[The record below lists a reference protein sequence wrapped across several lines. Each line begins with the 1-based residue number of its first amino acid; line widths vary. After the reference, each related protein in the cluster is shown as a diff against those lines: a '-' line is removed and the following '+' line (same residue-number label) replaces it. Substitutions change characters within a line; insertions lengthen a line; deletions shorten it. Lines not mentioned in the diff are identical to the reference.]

1 MLRFNPFTSHTVKAM
16 LLLTGMGLASC
27 TDTIE
32 PEPGI
37 EPTGDSD
44 VFGFEWVLSPAGGSR
59 SAEAT
64 TMPEDDDR
72 IRQAIAMEG
81 DADEPRFLYLS
92 VTDRNE
98 PERLAAERAIKASA
112 GRSSRGTEVTSD
124 NYHIYYRSVGVT
136 GICFNN
142 DWEENDDHVY
152 YLNNERVTRGF
163 ADETSADKYLWRPQ
177 LNYYWSGISTQRIR
191 FFTYAPYSAETV
203 VFNTDKVRE
212 GEAAEFEFSTE
223 TDVLKQVDLSGD
235 AITCPGN
242 MYRTVPLQMHHLLS
256 QIQFSIGDPMLA
268 GTIHKITIKGVKGK
282 GTFRF
287 NGNTNVLSDRNDNPA
302 SVRSYSPGEWTDQH
316 DPMEFVLEDE
326 IPLPGDMRDPSEK
339 GDLEHFDDGCT
350 LGPWYSD
357 SNFDENG
364 NPKPITSGKW
374 NFFFIPQKLTDDVVV
389 EIEMTLE
396 GTSVPLVYRA
406 KLNSST
412 GTVNGQGAM
421 TEWKQGHK
429 YNYMIST
436 DVLVQYYLYFN
447 GTDYAKYFR
456 NRDEVAQGQTPL
468 PWDSLYFKPS
478 YPAAQVDGFVESFA
492 IFTQGH
498 SEDGSVIQQ
507 RENLPW
513 HPVYVERLAD
523 GTFRELDTKPDWVT
537 FTEGADM
544 KGHLFVERQP
554 GFHNNSRHIKMR
566 NATPVGTK
574 EAPYDL
580 AMASGVMTTANTY
593 IINAPGWYSF
603 PLVYGNAITDG
614 VANPASWSVD
624 AAPQPTSLP
633 AAGYDMSLMMPT
645 LQDHRGLPITGPY
658 IPAQYRGGIKVL
670 WQNGYNLVDPDSL
683 SIENDRVR
691 FYVSPL
697 TIGQGNC
704 VISLTDPDGTSAW
717 AWHLWFTDYNPYMPD
732 AVTAATN
739 DKGEFFDFMN
749 VNLGWHYPEPDVDD
763 DLDRE
768 VYVSARQHRHTSE
781 DKGNLNQ
788 PVNDNKSQFY
798 TKTLTAYKDKDE
810 NGADIVVRPFLRIR
824 QEGYEATRSGVAPF
838 WQWGRPMPS
847 AIMPHTRF
855 DQNIPHSQFNKAY
868 ARRIFNIQSRTV
880 EIKTQNN
887 RRITHYP
894 EPTAVAKKVD
904 PMQEFNEGLQHPEY
918 LYFWTLYDFK
928 DYEDSTGP
936 WNSAAIG
943 LCWWGNKESDPT
955 KGAPSKSDRA
965 GEGGNVMY
973 WNLWSMTNDGRASS
987 MASEGDNVVKT
998 IYDPSPAGFTVPPH
1012 RAYKGF
1018 SSKDM
1023 YDCDPYDSHP
1033 EDGFGYHFRVA
1044 GGVLFFPAMGWLV
1057 ENYPWTELSYGLTE
1071 WPYRNF
1077 GGELM
1082 MHSASAMPY
1091 TGGGKGS
1098 VCGSYHIQYS
1108 EGIVVNYTS
1117 SAIWGQPIRCIR
1129 EKR

>member
-1 MLRFNPFTSHTVKAM
+1 M
-16 LLLTGMGLASC
+16 
-27 TDTIE
+27 
-32 PEPGI
+32 
-37 EPTGDSD
+37 
-44 VFGFEWVLSPAGGSR
+44 
-59 SAEAT
+59 
-64 TMPEDDDR
+64 
-72 IRQAIAMEG
+72 
-81 DADEPRFLYLS
+81 
-92 VTDRNE
+92 
-98 PERLAAERAIKASA
+98 
-112 GRSSRGTEVTSD
+112 
-124 NYHIYYRSVGVT
+124 T

-498 SEDGSVIQQ
+498 SEDGSLIQQ

-513 HPVYVERLAD
+513 HPLYVERLAD
-523 GTFRELDTKPDWVT
+523 GTFRELDTKP
-537 FTEGADM
+537 GSRY
-544 KGHLFVERQP
+544 ER
-554 GFHNNSRHIKMR
+554 
-566 NATPVGTK
+566 A
-574 EAPYDL
+574 
-580 AMASGVMTTANTY
+580 
-593 IINAPGWYSF
+593 
-603 PLVYGNAITDG
+603 
-614 VANPASWSVD
+614 
-624 AAPQPTSLP
+624 
-633 AAGYDMSLMMPT
+633 
-645 LQDHRGLPITGPY
+645 
-658 IPAQYRGGIKVL
+658 
-670 WQNGYNLVDPDSL
+670 
-683 SIENDRVR
+683 
-691 FYVSPL
+691 
-697 TIGQGNC
+697 
-704 VISLTDPDGTSAW
+704 
-717 AWHLWFTDYNPYMPD
+717 
-732 AVTAATN
+732 
-739 DKGEFFDFMN
+739 
-749 VNLGWHYPEPDVDD
+749 
-763 DLDRE
+763 
-768 VYVSARQHRHTSE
+768 
-781 DKGNLNQ
+781 
-788 PVNDNKSQFY
+788 
-798 TKTLTAYKDKDE
+798 
-810 NGADIVVRPFLRIR
+810 
-824 QEGYEATRSGVAPF
+824 
-838 WQWGRPMPS
+838 
-847 AIMPHTRF
+847 
-855 DQNIPHSQFNKAY
+855 
-868 ARRIFNIQSRTV
+868 
-880 EIKTQNN
+880 
-887 RRITHYP
+887 
-894 EPTAVAKKVD
+894 
-904 PMQEFNEGLQHPEY
+904 
-918 LYFWTLYDFK
+918 
-928 DYEDSTGP
+928 
-936 WNSAAIG
+936 
-943 LCWWGNKESDPT
+943 
-955 KGAPSKSDRA
+955 
-965 GEGGNVMY
+965 
-973 WNLWSMTNDGRASS
+973 
-987 MASEGDNVVKT
+987 
-998 IYDPSPAGFTVPPH
+998 
-1012 RAYKGF
+1012 
-1018 SSKDM
+1018 
-1023 YDCDPYDSHP
+1023 
-1033 EDGFGYHFRVA
+1033 
-1044 GGVLFFPAMGWLV
+1044 
-1057 ENYPWTELSYGLTE
+1057 
-1071 WPYRNF
+1071 
-1077 GGELM
+1077 
-1082 MHSASAMPY
+1082 
-1091 TGGGKGS
+1091 S
-1098 VCGSYHIQYS
+1098 VCGAPAGIPQQFAPHKDAQCYS
-1108 EGIVVNYTS
+1108 C
-1117 SAIWGQPIRCIR
+1117 RH
-1129 EKR
+1129 